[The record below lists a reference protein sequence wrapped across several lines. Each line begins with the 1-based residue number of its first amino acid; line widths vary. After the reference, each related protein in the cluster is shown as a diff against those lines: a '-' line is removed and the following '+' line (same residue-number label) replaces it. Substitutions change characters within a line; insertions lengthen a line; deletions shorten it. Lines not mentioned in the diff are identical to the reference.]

1 MAVGAVL
8 LFVKLNERTAR
19 FAWSILLVIGTTHAV
34 GMCLLPENLLS
45 RNAVHYYLGAK
56 YHFPYRSFY
65 ALTSAATDRPQIVM
79 HDLDHPPGFIR
90 DDPSEQ
96 RAYFIDLL
104 RAEKIGFDP
113 SVPLEDLQRLAQES
127 GAVHRE
133 AQKILQENL
142 PSDQIENFCRDVR
155 AALITENPD
164 RDIEG
169 IGNDIT
175 LDFGYNGSPYY
186 TLVRHLDPTLYFPFG
201 RATALLNLFWQVV
214 GLLASVWL
222 IGLALGLGTTARIA
236 AAALLFASWDYV
248 AWDLAGLSFAGF
260 WLPIALALW
269 AISRNR
275 PIVGGVAIA
284 WAGLIKL
291 FPFALLFP
299 FAIETV
305 HAGWQRMLKS
315 PKKFEWQFSLTLIAT
330 TILSALLLG
339 GIAELSA
346 RSWADFLGK
355 ILAQF
360 GSDAFVA
367 NNVGLSQLLLVLGIY
382 GSPITTLVSLT
393 ALAAMSWFIWKSD
406 SAESRV
412 RVLLLLLAA
421 MPWFVQLWFNY
432 YAVAPLILLPLVAK
446 KNPLGAAVGAASLA
460 VVFLL
465 PAFDDPILAENRL
478 RWLVKTVPYIAIPA
492 WLVFVEFK
500 PLFQEKLVRRW
511 GFVLS
516 VVLVVLIGGEAF
528 RQSMIRQY
536 DTDGGRYLDQG
547 QAKAALGCYNSL
559 LGIAPRNAMAHMSK
573 GICLAGM
580 RQYDEAEAS
589 FRRASELAPDQP
601 HTFSNLAHL
610 LWMRGNFMEAQAEI
624 EKAAALA
631 PYDDAIWAER
641 AQIVTTLGNHTAAK
655 QYLTRAMELNPQ
667 NREAQAMLHSAP

>member
-1 MAVGAVL
+1 
-8 LFVKLNERTAR
+8 
-19 FAWSILLVIGTTHAV
+19 
-34 GMCLLPENLLS
+34 
-45 RNAVHYYLGAK
+45 
-56 YHFPYRSFY
+56 
-65 ALTSAATDRPQIVM
+65 
-79 HDLDHPPGFIR
+79 
-90 DDPSEQ
+90 
-96 RAYFIDLL
+96 
-104 RAEKIGFDP
+104 
-113 SVPLEDLQRLAQES
+113 
-127 GAVHRE
+127 
-133 AQKILQENL
+133 
-142 PSDQIENFCRDVR
+142 
-155 AALITENPD
+155 
-164 RDIEG
+164 
-169 IGNDIT
+169 
-175 LDFGYNGSPYY
+175 
-186 TLVRHLDPTLYFPFG
+186 
-201 RATALLNLFWQVV
+201 
-214 GLLASVWL
+214 
-222 IGLALGLGTTARIA
+222 
-236 AAALLFASWDYV
+236 
-248 AWDLAGLSFAGF
+248 
-260 WLPIALALW
+260 
-269 AISRNR
+269 
-275 PIVGGVAIA
+275 
-284 WAGLIKL
+284 
-291 FPFALLFP
+291 
-299 FAIETV
+299 
-305 HAGWQRMLKS
+305 
-315 PKKFEWQFSLTLIAT
+315 
-330 TILSALLLG
+330 
-339 GIAELSA
+339 
-346 RSWADFLGK
+346 
-355 ILAQF
+355 
-360 GSDAFVA
+360 
-367 NNVGLSQLLLVLGIY
+367 
-382 GSPITTLVSLT
+382 
-393 ALAAMSWFIWKSD
+393 
-406 SAESRV
+406 
-412 RVLLLLLAA
+412 